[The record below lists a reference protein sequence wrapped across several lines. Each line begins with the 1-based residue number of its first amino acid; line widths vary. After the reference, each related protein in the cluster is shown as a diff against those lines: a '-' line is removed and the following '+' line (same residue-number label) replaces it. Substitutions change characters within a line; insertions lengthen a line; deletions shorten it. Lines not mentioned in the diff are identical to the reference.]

1 MKDSQSSKIKSKMN
15 SKIKNFTL
23 KKAILMKCYLAL
35 KLIRKTLLMSTKS
48 LWKCQSLE
56 ILKVQLILLST
67 KLLKIITLDGTK
79 IVLSANL
86 EKIKKPL

>member
-1 MKDSQSSKIKSKMN
+1 MKY
-15 SKIKNFTL
+15 
-23 KKAILMKCYLAL
+23 YLAL

-48 LWKCQSLE
+48 LWKCQSSE

-67 KLLKIITLDGTK
+67 KLLKIITLDGIK
-79 IVLSANL
+79 IVLSTNL